1 MTFEDEIKEFSKTI
15 PNKLEH
21 IDSEETSKIALITP
35 FLRLMGYDTTNP
47 AEVKAEYTADVGTK
61 QGEKVDFAILQ
72 DGEPLVFIECKS
84 ASNEL
89 TTDNISHLYRYFS
102 IKDIQIGF
110 LTNRVEYKLLKKKKK
125 KNRMDEKP
133 FLDIDL
139 LNLTKK
145 DMKELEKFKK
155 VNFDIDEVVSR
166 ADNLKYRNSI
176 KKTLLSEFENP
187 TDDFIKAI
195 GRQVYDGKL
204 TPGIKEKFGNI
215 ISIAINEIINERVN
229 KTLANAV
236 ASNEEEQEDNNN
248 IEAEEEII
256 SEDGIITTDI
266 EKEGYFIVRSIAS
279 EIVDPDKVAIR
290 DRKHYCNI
298 LYDNNQRYPIVRFY
312 FNNEDH
318 LRVEFYDEITLTS
331 NGGKKGE
338 KVDIENVSEI
348 YNHKERIL
356 SVVNEYLK
364 MEWLVSYFHLFFIF
378 SLFFL

>member
-72 DGEPLVFIECKS
+72 DGEPTIFIECKS

-89 TTDNISHLYRYFS
+89 TTDNISQLYRYFS
-102 IKDIQIGF
+102 ITDIQIGI
-110 LTNRVEYKLLKKKKK
+110 LTNGVEYKFFTTGEDN
-125 KNRMDEKP
+125 NRMDEKP

-145 DMKELEKFKK
+145 DIKELEKFKK
-155 VNFDIDEVVSR
+155 TNFDLDEVVSR
-166 ADNLKYRNSI
+166 ADNLKYRNLI
-176 KKTLLSEFENP
+176 KKQLLSEFENP
-187 TDDFIKAI
+187 SDEFIRAI
-195 GRQVYDGKL
+195 GKQVYEGKL
-204 TPGIKEKFGNI
+204 TPGIKEKFGTI
-215 ISIAINEIINERVN
+215 ISVAITEIINERVN
-229 KTLANAV
+229 KTLADAV

-248 IEAEEEII
+248 IEAEEEI
-256 SEDGIITTDI
+256 SEDGVITTDT

-279 EIVDPDKVAIR
+279 EILDPDLVAIR

-298 LYDNNQRYPIVRFY
+298 LYDNNQRFPIVRFY

-318 LRVEFYDEITLTS
+318 LRVEFYDKITLTQ

-338 KVDIENVSEI
+338 KVDIESVSDL
-348 YNHKERIL
+348 YNYKERIL
-356 SVVNEYLK
+356 SIVNQYLT
-364 MEWLVSYFHLFFIF
+364 MEE
-378 SLFFL
+378 